1 MRTRFLVGAS
11 LISFALATGGQL
23 RAQSQDAVAAA
34 KEVVAALPGD
44 ELVRAAL
51 ESAAAQQAGSK
62 PGAGDST
69 TRAAIWA
76 RLQGELVT
84 FYASAFSAAELHEIA
99 TFYRTPTGRR
109 LAVAQVPIAL
119 RVLAASRGGTL
130 AQRPESTS
138 TAAAAPAPTG
148 APSSTVAQTKAA
160 TDSGARPSH
169 TTDSTVVSKTEAAG
183 DVAQPSDSN
192 VDYFWIQVQKPAAE
206 LPGNPQPVY
215 PDSLRKAG
223 AKGDVVVQFVVD
235 TAGQV
240 DTSRVLVSRSS
251 GEAFTAAVRAILPQL
266 RYTPAENKGHKVRQ
280 IVDKRFVFPPQ
291 QSQTAR
297 DSTPPARDSTPPSP
311 HDSTPPAASDS
322 TSRSPRDSTP
332 RPPRDS
338 IPRAARDSTPPA
350 RDSTPPSS

>member
-11 LISFALATGGQL
+11 LVSVTLAMSGQL
-23 RAQSQDAVAAA
+23 RAQSQDATAAA
-34 KEVVAALPGD
+34 REVVAALPGD

-51 ESAAAQQAGSK
+51 ANADAQQAGSR
-62 PGAGDST
+62 PGVEDST
-69 TRAAIWA
+69 TRAAIWT
-76 RLQGELVT
+76 RLQAELVT
-84 FYASAFSAAELHEIA
+84 LYASAFSAPELREIA
-99 TFYRTPTGRR
+99 AFYRTPTGRR
-109 LAVAQVPIAL
+109 LAAAQVPITL
-119 RVLAASRGGTL
+119 RILAATRSGGTR
-130 AQRPESTS
+130 AQRPDS
-138 TAAAAPAPTG
+138 TAT
-148 APSSTVAQTKAA
+148 A
-160 TDSGARPSH
+160 TANG
-169 TTDSTVVSKTEAAG
+169 
-183 DVAQPSDSN
+183 SDSN
-192 VDYFWIQVQKPAAE
+192 VDYFRIQVQKPAAE
-206 LPGNPQPVY
+206 LPGNPEPVY

-223 AKGDVVVQFVVD
+223 VTGSVVVQFVVD
-235 TAGQV
+235 TTGRV

-251 GEAFTAAVRAILPQL
+251 GEPFTAAVRAILPQL